1 MPEMIDG
8 LPPLPVPNVCPV
20 TLDELLADHLADLC
34 GVVVTRDL
42 AEHLMIW
49 AGERFAGL
57 EGRLDR
63 VIVLLERISGA

>member
-1 MPEMIDG
+1 MGEFG
-8 LPPLPVPNVCPV
+8 C
-20 TLDELLADHLADLC
+20 EH
-34 GVVVTRDL
+34 L